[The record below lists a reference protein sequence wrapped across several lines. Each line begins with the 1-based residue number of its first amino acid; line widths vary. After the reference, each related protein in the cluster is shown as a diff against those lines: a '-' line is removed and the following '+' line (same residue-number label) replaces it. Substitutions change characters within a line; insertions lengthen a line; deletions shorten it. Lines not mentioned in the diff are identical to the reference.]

1 MTAMHSELGEFVD
14 RDTIRFVRRYPHPVE
29 LVWEMLTEPKHLEA
43 WFMTA
48 QLDLRV
54 GGRFAFGPAEDPHL
68 AGVIIALEP
77 PTVIEFANTTTL
89 RAYGYVD
96 ATERLRFELASVG
109 DGCFLVSRSTSRLT
123 PSVSPAISR
132 ARTFP
137 LPVHRG
143 GPGSSPVTIT
153 SSNASAVTST
163 IEIFPSRLTT
173 TGGTSS
179 TACTGV
185 TYSTGSTV
193 STSSRHNDVVGATAT
208 FR

>member
-109 DGCFLVSRSTSRLT
+109 DGRLLVFTQHFPADTIGQSDDFEGCGRSRSR
-123 PSVSPAISR
+123 
-132 ARTFP
+132 
-137 LPVHRG
+137 
-143 GPGSSPVTIT
+143 
-153 SSNASAVTST
+153 
-163 IEIFPSRLTT
+163 
-173 TGGTSS
+173 
-179 TACTGV
+179 
-185 TYSTGSTV
+185 YTV
-193 STSSRHNDVVGATAT
+193 ADRVP
-208 FR
+208 RR

>member
-29 LVWEMLTEPKHLEA
+29 LVWEMLTEPKHLKA

-109 DGCFLVSRSTSRLT
+109 EGSDVPAPGTPWRTGFLAGYHHFLERLGRYLDDRD
-123 PSVSPAISR
+123 I
-132 ARTFP
+132 P
-137 LPVHRG
+137 LKAHDDRWHELD
-143 GPGSSPVTIT
+143 SLY
-153 SSNASAVTST
+153 
-163 IEIFPSRLTT
+163 R
-173 TGGTSS
+173 
-179 TACTGV
+179 
-185 TYSTGSTV
+185 
-193 STSSRHNDVVGATAT
+193 RHILDRFNC
-208 FR
+208 